1 MSSSRL
7 LESTGRTAATD
18 QERAQVFFLFSLYVH
33 PLSLLPSLYT
43 NSFFSLQPF
52 TVQFAPIDIH
62 VVSMFSVLSS
72 PDLLTSN
79 LHNPPY
85 LTYKHTDLTGPSEK
99 FPAES
104 NSRPQ
109 TQPLFVYQKIIV
121 LHCGKQERNSKDGDK
136 GVWYTNNT
144 TIVPVGQTGK
154 RRQAHV
160 TSLSVS
166 FAARE

>member
-1 MSSSRL
+1 M
-7 LESTGRTAATD
+7 
-18 QERAQVFFLFSLYVH
+18 
-33 PLSLLPSLYT
+33 
-43 NSFFSLQPF
+43 
-52 TVQFAPIDIH
+52 QFAPIDIH
-62 VVSMFSVLSS
+62 VVSMFLVLSS

-85 LTYKHTDLTGPSEK
+85 LTYKHTDLSGPSEK

-104 NSRPQ
+104 NSRTQ
-109 TQPLFVYQKIIV
+109 IQPLFIYQKIIV

-154 RRQAHV
+154 WRRAHV
-160 TSLSVS
+160 T
-166 FAARE
+166 